1 MRKREDIL
9 RTSAAEVVRNKVA
22 MRAIGAIYLGVI
34 YQLFIMYGQ
43 PQKLTMDKFSMLLHF
58 ARRLAGTGCEKT
70 KVDESAVQWGGL
82 FQSLYCNSLIMMMMM
97 ILYT

>member
-34 YQLFIMYGQ
+34 YQLFIMYRQ
-43 PQKLTMDKFSMLLHF
+43 PQKLKMDKFPKILNF
-58 ARRLAGTGCEKT
+58 ARWLAGTGCEKT
-70 KVDESAVQWGGL
+70 KVDESAVQWGRL
-82 FQSLYCNSLIMMMMM
+82 FQSLYCNSLMM
-97 ILYT
+97 IYIG